1 MIIRVV
7 HNKNYVVMNKTGLE
21 DKNLSFKAKG
31 LLAYLLSKPDNWKVN
46 INHLAKIGPDGK
58 TSVESGLKELEENKY
73 LYRIKKRNKEGKF
86 EWESIVSEIPRKS
99 PQPGFPDMDNPDM
112 EKPELDNQHIINN
125 EIISNKVASNY
136 KDIMS
141 SKEDNPSEIPYAEI
155 IDYLNQRLG
164 SRYKPTTKKTR
175 ELIRARWNEGFR
187 LEDFKA
193 VIDKKCV
200 DWIGTEWEKFL
211 RPVTLFGTKFESYLN
226 QLSVERKKDK
236 YQKQHDAL
244 RELYQELKEEED
256 KHSNFKRSEYR

>member
-86 EWESIVSEIPRKS
+86 EWESIVSEIPRKL

-112 EKPELDNQHIINN
+112 DNPELDNQHIINN

-164 SRYKPTTKKTR
+164 SGYKPTTKKTR

-200 DWIGTEWEKFL
+200 EWIGTEWEKFL

-244 RELYQELKEEED
+244 RELYQELREEED
-256 KHSNFKRSEYR
+256 D

>member
-1 MIIRVV
+1 
-7 HNKNYVVMNKTGLE
+7 MNKTGLE

-58 TSVESGLKELEENKY
+58 TSIESGLKELEENKY

-164 SRYKPTTKKTR
+164 SGYKPTTKKTR
-175 ELIRARWNEGFR
+175 ELIRAR
-187 LEDFKA
+187 
-193 VIDKKCV
+193 
-200 DWIGTEWEKFL
+200 
-211 RPVTLFGTKFESYLN
+211 
-226 QLSVERKKDK
+226 
-236 YQKQHDAL
+236 
-244 RELYQELKEEED
+244 
-256 KHSNFKRSEYR
+256 

>member
-141 SKEDNPSEIPYAEI
+141 SKEDNQSEIPYAEI

-164 SRYKPTTKKTR
+164 SRYKPTTKNTR
-175 ELIRARWNEGFR
+175 QLIRARWNEGFR

-200 DWIGTEWEKFL
+200 EWIGTEWEKFL

-244 RELYQELKEEED
+244 RELYQEFKEEED